1 MSSPARFGLID
12 PGVGTSAGREDPI
25 MRGKNNYLLR
35 GFLEIL
41 EAYKIAGMA
50 NARTLPS
57 RHTAS
62 SQVT

>member
-1 MSSPARFGLID
+1 
-12 PGVGTSAGREDPI
+12 